1 MVRLH
6 PGPWSP
12 ASEDSLTSQI
22 LQSILNGWRSGNGQT
37 TLNEVT
43 LHKLHS
49 PSQLLE
55 WVKNHDPILENFEIL
70 TQGIQSHHYIL
81 MHHVF

>member
-22 LQSILNGWRSGNGQT
+22 LQSELFG
-37 TLNEVT
+37 
-43 LHKLHS
+43 
-49 PSQLLE
+49 